1 MNNEQ
6 HIKFCEPVTDA
17 SCTSYEKITFRA
29 LRAYRCKGLLVLG
42 DMACNSGH
50 TDYPT
55 STFFAKMAEAL
66 TIAGGV
72 HGHRRRQLRSV
83 DHLQLR
89 ECVPDGRRM
98 ISCF

>member
-1 MNNEQ
+1 
-6 HIKFCEPVTDA
+6 
-17 SCTSYEKITFRA
+17 
-29 LRAYRCKGLLVLG
+29 
-42 DMACNSGH
+42 
-50 TDYPT
+50 
-55 STFFAKMAEAL
+55 MAEAL

-72 HGHRRRQLRSV
+72 HGHRRRQLRLV